1 MTEDNNDKCIKPS
14 SSTPYTYCEKNSCQ
28 AVIRSYKLDG
38 KKFYFAQRGCTQ
50 RPEDGVPPN
59 AATVNPVD
67 FDEKGSDTQT
77 VDGYRLISR

>member
-1 MTEDNNDKCIKPS
+1 MTEDKNNICIKPS

-38 KKFYFAQRGCTQ
+38 KNFYFAQRGCTQ

-59 AATVNPVD
+59 TATINPAD
-67 FDEKGSDTQT
+67 FDEKGDKAKITAT
-77 VDGYRLISR
+77 D

>member
-28 AVIRSYKLDG
+28 AVSRSYKLDG

-50 RPEDGVPPN
+50 RPEDGIAPN
-59 AATVNPVD
+59 TATVNPAD
-67 FDEKGSDTQT
+67 FYEKGDAA
-77 VDGYRLISR
+77 